1 MSLYSEIGS
10 TFLIVSSGEP
20 IPGVYAR
27 VSEVVGWIE
36 ENTSSGR
43 FCKRPTTASSILPV
57 RLTST
62 LAGK

>member
-1 MSLYSEIGS
+1 M
-10 TFLIVSSGEP
+10 SSGEP